1 MSSSS
6 PAGKAYPVTPSDSA
20 NLTRGQ
26 CRALYVGSGGN
37 VTLVCDIGEPSV
49 TFSGVANGS
58 ILPVET
64 LQVLAT
70 GTTASQII
78 ALY

>member
-26 CRALYVGSGGN
+26 CRALYVGGGGD
-37 VTLVCDIGEPSV
+37 VALVCDIGEPAV
-49 TFSGVANGS
+49 TFYGVAHGS

-64 LQVLAT
+64 LQVRAT
-70 GTTASQII
+70 GTTANRII